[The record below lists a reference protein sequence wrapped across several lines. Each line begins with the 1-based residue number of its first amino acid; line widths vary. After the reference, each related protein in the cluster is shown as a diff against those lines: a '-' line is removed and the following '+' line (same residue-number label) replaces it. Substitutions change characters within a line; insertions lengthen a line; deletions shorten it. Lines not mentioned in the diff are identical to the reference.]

1 MSLSLYY
8 LAITSVFLCP
18 VEKQEP
24 KNTPGSDSLPA
35 DTNAIKTLTVKQVTE
50 LAKSKGILG
59 LDGIKTLPI
68 EVATELAKSK
78 GTLVLDGIKTLPVE
92 VATELAKS
100 KGTDLVPPNW
110 TVG

>member
-78 GTLVLDGIKTLPVE
+78 GT
-92 VATELAKS
+92 
-100 KGTDLVPPNW
+100 DLVPPNW